1 MVKILHILN
10 DGPADLPEKIIAVQ
24 NELHH
29 VKVVDL
35 TQKDLSYDALIDDIF
50 SYDRVISW

>member
-1 MVKILHILN
+1 MKILHILN

-24 NELHH
+24 KKLHD

-35 TQKDLSYDALIDDIF
+35 TQKDLSYDALIDHIF